1 MFIGRTTCNP
11 SLALGP
17 YEDWRGFINGTIP
30 IPSYWAHTGYIQ
42 IDSSYNRWQRRI
54 CTLSVQLY
62 SYVTSVCNSVFV
74 SDKIINNSDNFRI
87 KCLFYNKISVI
98 LCVLYFY
105 AFLFNLWKYVILR
118 EKISFSFFIFDT
130 CDVVYNW
137 SSSLLPPIVLDNLFA
152 HSDSNVSSFQ
162 EKNQFVPENWKLKL
176 KTNDL

>member
-30 IPSYWAHTGYIQ
+30 IPSYWVHTGYIQ

-74 SDKIINNSDNFRI
+74 SDNIINNSDSFRI
-87 KCLFYNKISVI
+87 KSLSYSAKVQLFVLFIFCFYIFYLI
-98 LCVLYFY
+98 LKTCQL
-105 AFLFNLWKYVILR
+105 
-118 EKISFSFFIFDT
+118 ISFS
-130 CDVVYNW
+130 
-137 SSSLLPPIVLDNLFA
+137 LLYLTLGTSCIIDPFLC
-152 HSDSNVSSFQ
+152 
-162 EKNQFVPENWKLKL
+162 W
-176 KTNDL
+176 

>member
-130 CDVVYNW
+130 CDVVYNCPFLCCH
-137 SSSLLPPIVLDNLFA
+137 LLYFIIYLVISRLRVRVRTEGVTIYLY
-152 HSDSNVSSFQ
+152 
-162 EKNQFVPENWKLKL
+162 
-176 KTNDL
+176 T